1 MSYAIVYTSLTGNT
15 ARLAQALRDALP
27 AGACLY
33 FGAPDVTALAAD
45 TIYAGFWT
53 DKGTC
58 DKPME
63 TFLRSLTDQKVFL
76 FGTAGFGGAPA
87 YFNQILAR
95 VRAHRAP
102 GVPGPAGK
110 KWQPGAPGARN
121 DRAVAP
127 GEVCG
132 PARRG
137 IKVVFSGDTAPCPA
151 LERAARDADLL
162 ICDATYDAEDL
173 APEAAKYGHST
184 FRQTA
189 ALAARAGA
197 RRLWLAHYS
206 PRIEDPE
213 AALPLA
219 QAAFPAAEC
228 GFDGKAVTLRFTES

>member
-33 FGAPDVTALAAD
+33 FGAPDAAALAAD

-95 VRAHRAP
+95 VRDNLAPASRCWAAGCARAKCP
-102 GVPGPAGK
+102 RACGTATPLCRTVP
-110 KWQPGAPGARN
+110 
-121 DRAVAP
+121 
-127 GEVCG
+127 
-132 PARRG
+132 
-137 IKVVFSGDTAPCPA
+137 
-151 LERAARDADLL
+151 AARP
-162 ICDATYDAEDL
+162 CWKT
-173 APEAAKYGHST
+173 ST
-184 FRQTA
+184 
-189 ALAARAGA
+189 
-197 RRLWLAHYS
+197 
-206 PRIEDPE
+206 
-213 AALPLA
+213 LP
-219 QAAFPAAEC
+219 
-228 GFDGKAVTLRFTES
+228 